1 MKKMEENSIWIWV
14 AAVLGIVAGGW
25 LVKHLIGPVDPI
37 KDIEEEYADD
47 EIAFDDMVGYFK
59 SLHLKREDGIC
70 SIVSDKHKKF
80 HKILFKTGYTSLGLF
95 VLNEENGQIVKG
107 KIIHAKS
114 LDSKTFEA
122 FNGHDIIKLA

>member
-1 MKKMEENSIWIWV
+1 MEDNNIWIWI
-14 AAVLGIVAGGW
+14 AAVLGIIAGGW
-25 LVKHLIGPVDPI
+25 LI
-37 KDIEEEYADD
+37 KRIIDNGEPDIEEEYAND

-70 SIVSDKHKKF
+70 SIVSDKHQTF

-95 VLNEENGQIVKG
+95 VLNEESGQIVKG

-114 LDSKTFEA
+114 FDSKTIEA
-122 FNGHDIIKLA
+122 FNGHDIIKLV

>member
-37 KDIEEEYADD
+37 DIEEEYADD

-95 VLNEENGQIVKG
+95 VLNEENGQIKE
-107 KIIHAKS
+107 KS
-114 LDSKTFEA
+114 YMLRA
-122 FNGHDIIKLA
+122 LIQKLLRLLMDMTLSNWRD

>member
-1 MKKMEENSIWIWV
+1 MEENSIWIWV

-37 KDIEEEYADD
+37 DIEEEYADD

-114 LDSKTFEA
+114 FDSKTVEA

>member
-37 KDIEEEYADD
+37 DIEEEYADD

-70 SIVSDKHKKF
+70 SIVSDKHKKY

-114 LDSKTFEA
+114 FDSKTFEA

>member
-1 MKKMEENSIWIWV
+1 MEDNNNWIWI
-14 AAVLGIVAGGW
+14 AAVLGIIAGGW
-25 LVKHLIGPVDPI
+25 LVKRIIGHVDSPI

-70 SIVSDKHKKF
+70 SIVSDKHNDF

-95 VLNEENGQIVKG
+95 VLNEESGQIVKG

-114 LDSKTFEA
+114 FDSKTSEA

>member
-1 MKKMEENSIWIWV
+1 MKKMEDNNIWIWLV
-14 AAVLGIVAGGW
+14 AVLGLIAGGW
-25 LVKHLIGPVDPI
+25 LLKRIIGTGDPAN
-37 KDIEEEYADD
+37 IEEEYAND

-70 SIVSDKHKKF
+70 SIVSDKHQTF

-95 VLNEENGQIVKG
+95 VLNEESGQIVKG

-114 LDSKTFEA
+114 FDSKTFEA

>member
-1 MKKMEENSIWIWV
+1 MEENSIWIWV

-37 KDIEEEYADD
+37 DIEEEYADD

-70 SIVSDKHKKF
+70 SIFLIKNY
-80 HKILFKTGYTSLGLF
+80 LFST
-95 VLNEENGQIVKG
+95 I
-107 KIIHAKS
+107 
-114 LDSKTFEA
+114 
-122 FNGHDIIKLA
+122 

>member
-1 MKKMEENSIWIWV
+1 MKKMEDNNIWIWLV
-14 AAVLGIVAGGW
+14 AVLGLIAGGW
-25 LVKHLIGPVDPI
+25 LLKRIIGTDDPAN
-37 KDIEEEYADD
+37 IEEEYAND

-70 SIVSDKHKKF
+70 SIVSDKHQTF
-80 HKILFKTGYTSLGLF
+80 HKILFKTGYTSLELF
-95 VLNEENGQIVKG
+95 VLNEESGQIVKG

-114 LDSKTFEA
+114 FDSKTFEA

>member
-37 KDIEEEYADD
+37 DIEEEYADD

-114 LDSKTFEA
+114 FDSKTFKA